1 MLKKGN
7 EHGEAA
13 IVGIFIGLVIIMTGC
28 TRTISDGDDAASPGG
43 AINPSTQSPSSQSA
57 TAESPS
63 GPDLQVVDV
72 DTRVTEKNNFWW
84 RYAWQLTVKNNG
96 GQATTFTAQIKWVD
110 AAGLVIET
118 SSEHDL
124 TISAGQEKTFSG
136 NDLISMPG
144 ATSVSGVEAE
154 VSTSPF

>member
-1 MLKKGN
+1 MK
-7 EHGEAA
+7 
-13 IVGIFIGLVIIMTGC
+13 
-28 TRTISDGDDAASPGG
+28 
-43 AINPSTQSPSSQSA
+43 
-57 TAESPS
+57 
-63 GPDLQVVDV
+63 
-72 DTRVTEKNNFWW
+72 EKN
-84 RYAWQLTVKNNG
+84 KG
-96 GQATTFTAQIKWVD
+96 GKEKTFTAQIKWVD